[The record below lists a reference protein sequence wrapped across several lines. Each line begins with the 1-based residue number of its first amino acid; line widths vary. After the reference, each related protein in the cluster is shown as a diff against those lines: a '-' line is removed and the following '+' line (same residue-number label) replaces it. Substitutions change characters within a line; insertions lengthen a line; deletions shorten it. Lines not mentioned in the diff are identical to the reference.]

1 MRLRAAQWSIIELG
15 LRQGL
20 GLVVSIVLARILGP
34 AAFGLVALTTFFSAL
49 GTALVQTALG
59 TILIQQRGCTDDQQS
74 TLFWLNLIAS
84 GAIALAIAAIS
95 GPVARFYHQDML
107 ALLMPLAGLQVLL
120 GAISTVPT
128 ALLTL
133 KLDIRPLALI
143 GIAAFLVSGVI
154 AVAMALAGMGVW
166 SLALQPVLYAA
177 VNAGLIWFACDWR
190 PRLRLSLRE
199 VAPMLRSG
207 SMISASSALD
217 MAYNQGFALIIGRQF
232 GVQPLGLYNRAQGIQ
247 QIPGNLISTVI
258 NRLAL
263 PIMAQAANDRDHLR
277 AICQNLN
284 AASVAIAFP
293 AMATLGVLA
302 KPIVL
307 AMFGAK
313 WAEAAPLVLY
323 LALAGALFPM
333 QVINLQVPI
342 VLDRTHRYF
351 QAEVAKKVVGFTCMI
366 GGSFMGIAGLAV
378 SQSVFAVIAFF
389 INAYLAQRMIGYG
402 ALTQL
407 RDVAPVA
414 LASALMA
421 AAMGLLYD
429 GLAARAVLAP
439 LAILAVVLL
448 AGGALYAG
456 LMALFYPEQRSAV
469 LAWLRKDRLA

>member
-1 MRLRAAQWSIIELG
+1 MRLRAAQWSVFELG

-20 GLVVSIVLARILGP
+20 GLVVSIILARILGP
-34 AAFGLVALTTFFSAL
+34 VAFGLVALTAFFAAL

-59 TILIQQRGCTDDQQS
+59 TILIQQRGCTPDQQS
-74 TLFWLNLIAS
+74 SLFWLNLIAS
-84 GAIALAIAAIS
+84 GAIALLIAAIS
-95 GPVARFYHQDML
+95 IPVARFYHQDML
-107 ALLMPLAGLQVLL
+107 AVLMPLAALQVVF
-120 GAISTVPT
+120 GAIATVPT

-143 GIAAFLVSGVI
+143 GVAAFLVSS
-154 AVAMALAGMGVW
+154 AVAVGMALAGMGVW
-166 SLALQPVLYAA
+166 SLALQPMLYAL
-177 VNAGLIWFACDWR
+177 VGGVLIWFASDWR
-190 PRLRLSLRE
+190 PRLHMSLRE

-217 MAYNQGFALIIGRQF
+217 MAYNQGFALIIGRMF
-232 GVQPLGLYNRAQGIQ
+232 GVQPLGIYNRAQGIQ
-247 QIPGNLISTVI
+247 QIPGNLISTII

-263 PIMAQAANDRDHLR
+263 PIMAQAASELGRLR
-277 AICQNLN
+277 GICKNLN
-284 AASVAIAFP
+284 AASVAISFP
-293 AMATLGVLA
+293 AMAALAVLA

-313 WAEAAPLVLY
+313 WAEAAPLVVY

-351 QAEVAKKVVGFTCMI
+351 QAEVAKKIAGFTCMI
-366 GGSFMGIAGLAV
+366 AGSFMGIAGLAV

-414 LASALMA
+414 LGSAVMA
-421 AAMGLLYD
+421 AAMWLLHD
-429 GLAARAVLAP
+429 ALAVRTVMGP
-439 LAILAVVLL
+439 LSILAVVLV
-448 AGGALYAG
+448 AGGAIYAL
-456 LMALFYPEQRSAV
+456 LMALFYPAQRGEV
-469 LAWLRKDRLA
+469 LAYLRKAKLA